1 MKTCKYSFSEYG
13 IKEMYYDSL
22 DMIFDA
28 MEDKNPDF
36 ALDELNINI
45 SIGDKKIIAPLH
57 ADSFEMLFTCLEKIN
72 EED

>member
-1 MKTCKYSFSEYG
+1 MCKYDFTEHG

-28 MEDKNPDF
+28 MEDKNPNF

-45 SIGDKKIIAPLH
+45 SIGDKKIIVPLH

>member
-1 MKTCKYSFSEYG
+1 MKMCKYDFTEHG

-22 DMIFDA
+22 DMISDA
-28 MEDKNPDF
+28 MEDKNPNF
-36 ALDELNINI
+36 ALDQLNINI
-45 SIGDKKIIAPLH
+45 SIGDKKIIVPLH